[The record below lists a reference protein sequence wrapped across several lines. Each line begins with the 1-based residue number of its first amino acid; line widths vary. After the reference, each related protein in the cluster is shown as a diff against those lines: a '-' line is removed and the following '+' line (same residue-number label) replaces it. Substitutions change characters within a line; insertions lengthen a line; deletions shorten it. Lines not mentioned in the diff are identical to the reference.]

1 MPTSLKRHMKNT
13 PPPIRIPLELQ
24 DRLCAEGDAF
34 HFDEL
39 MTAQPEATQAYFR
52 DRIAERFAKPAKGD

>member
-1 MPTSLKRHMKNT
+1 MKTAT
-13 PPPIRIPLELQ
+13 PPNLGPHEQL

-39 MTAQPEATQAYFR
+39 MTAQPEATQVYFR
-52 DRIAERFAKPAKGD
+52 DRIAERCATPAKGD

>member
-1 MPTSLKRHMKNT
+1 METAT
-13 PPPIRIPLELQ
+13 PPSLGPHEQL

-39 MTAQPEATQAYFR
+39 MTAQPEATQVYFR
-52 DRIAERFAKPAKGD
+52 DRIAERCANAAKGD

>member
-1 MPTSLKRHMKNT
+1 MSLNRHTKT
-13 PPPIRIPLELQ
+13 ALPEVRIPADLQ

-34 HFDEL
+34 HFEEL

-52 DRIAERFAKPAKGD
+52 ARLAERNPLPAGPDRT

>member
-1 MPTSLKRHMKNT
+1 MKK
-13 PPPIRIPLELQ
+13 PLPKVKIPAELQ

-34 HFDEL
+34 HFEEL

-52 DRIAERFAKPAKGD
+52 ARLAARKPAAESGE

>member
-1 MPTSLKRHMKNT
+1 MKK
-13 PPPIRIPLELQ
+13 PLPQVKIPAELQ

-34 HFDEL
+34 HFEEL

-52 DRIAERFAKPAKGD
+52 ARLAARRPVAKEGE

>member
-1 MPTSLKRHMKNT
+1 MKNT
-13 PPPIRIPLELQ
+13 PPPIRVPLELQ

-52 DRIAERFAKPAKGD
+52 DRIAERFAKPTKGD

>member
-1 MPTSLKRHMKNT
+1 MKK
-13 PPPIRIPLELQ
+13 PLPKVKIPAELQ

-34 HFDEL
+34 HFEEL

-52 DRIAERFAKPAKGD
+52 ARLADRKPAPKAE